1 MTLAD
6 TLSRLP
12 SQADKTSLDLDLRVD
27 GLDLSKDEIGF
38 CQYDFISFTP
48 KKQYQLREATKTDL
62 VLNSLMETIVH
73 GWPDSIKALPV
84 DVRPYWSFRDKLA
97 IEDGIIFKGQEVIAP
112 EGLRQ
117 DVLRQLHQS
126 HQGLEK
132 TRLLAKECAYW
143 PNISRDIEQAVRS
156 CATCQEFASANSHEP
171 LLAHDIPNSPW
182 RKLGTD
188 LFETESRNFLL
199 IADYFSKYPI
209 VTQMRTTT
217 SQAIAEEVEKVIAMF
232 GRPNQIISDNGPQ
245 YQGQP
250 FKVLMDNYGIEHI
263 TSSRRY
269 PQSNGFIERQV
280 QTVKKTIKKCDGEG
294 KDFQLAMLNLRAT
307 PVDS

>member
-1 MTLAD
+1 M
-6 TLSRLP
+6 
-12 SQADKTSLDLDLRVD
+12 
-27 GLDLSKDEIGF
+27 
-38 CQYDFISFTP
+38 
-48 KKQYQLREATKTDL
+48 
-62 VLNSLMETIVH
+62 H
-73 GWPDSIKALPV
+73 GWPDNIKALPM
-84 DVRPYWSFRDKLA
+84 DVRPYWSFRDELA
-97 IEDGIIFKGQEVIAP
+97 IEDGIIFTGQEVIVP
-112 EGLRQ
+112 EA
-117 DVLRQLHQS
+117 VRQLHQS

-156 CATCQEFASANSHEP
+156 CATCKEFASANSHEP
-171 LLAHDIPNSPW
+171 LLPHDIPNSPW

-188 LFETESRNFLL
+188 LFKIEGRNFLL

-232 GRPNQIISDNGPQ
+232 GRPDQIISDNGPQ

-250 FKVLMDNYGIEHI
+250 FKVLMDKYGIEHI
-263 TSSRRY
+263 TSSPRY
-269 PQSNGFIERQV
+269 PQSNGFIERQA
-280 QTVKKTIKKCDGEG
+280 QTVKKTIEKCDREG

-307 PVDS
+307 PVTGVKL